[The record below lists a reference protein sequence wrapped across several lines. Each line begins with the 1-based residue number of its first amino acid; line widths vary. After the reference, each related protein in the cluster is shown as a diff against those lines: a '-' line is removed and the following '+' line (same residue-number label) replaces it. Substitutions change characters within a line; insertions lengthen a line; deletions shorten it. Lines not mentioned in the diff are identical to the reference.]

1 MSVPQIFLY
10 INSTPSSSYVVILS
24 QAYHRLWRGLPRS
37 ERSPTVIDVVENRG
51 PAAIMPETQWPLLN
65 IFPENSDKRKIMT
78 RCFFRSTISNLKNYG
93 LKGTSKKIMSDAG
106 VPVVGGYHGDDQSD
120 EKLCKEAHNIGFP
133 VMIKAV
139 RGGGGKGMRIALTP
153 EEFDAQLDSARREAQ
168 KSFGDQVMLIEK
180 YVERPRHVEVQVF
193 GDQHGNYVYLFER
206 DCSVQRRHQKIIE
219 EAPAPGLT
227 WEERRSIGE
236 AACRA
241 AKAVNYVGAGTVE
254 FILDAQHKFY
264 FMEMNTRLQVEHPIS
279 EMITDTDLVE
289 WQIRVAS
296 GETLPKMQ
304 DEIKLSGHSFEA
316 RIYAEDPKGGFLP
329 GAGPLNYLATPVAS
343 PTVRIETG
351 VRQGDEVSIHYDPMI
366 AKLVVWGQDRNQ
378 ALNSLTTCL
387 ADYNIVGLNT
397 NVNFLMDLAKHP
409 SFVSGDVHTDFIPEH
424 YDSLFPERSPSHH
437 LLCQA
442 ALAMVLQEEA
452 VGIKAAAASL
462 DPTSPFKQGV
472 LPRINHILRRSVNLS
487 YDGKDE
493 SALVEYLGNAE
504 YRMTVGG
511 SSYTVSGSLVTLDG
525 FQLLSCS
532 IDGAISN
539 SRVIMDQ
546 RDINVFT
553 ENGGWKLSIPGPK
566 FESELSKGGAASG
579 DAVAPMPGVVEK
591 VCVEAGQTVQPGD
604 PLIIMIAMKME
615 YVIRAPKAGTVEK
628 VLYKAGDNVAK
639 NSPLVNVKE
648 DEES

>member
-1 MSVPQIFLY
+1 
-10 INSTPSSSYVVILS
+10 
-24 QAYHRLWRGLPRS
+24 
-37 ERSPTVIDVVENRG
+37 
-51 PAAIMPETQWPLLN
+51 
-65 IFPENSDKRKIMT
+65 
-78 RCFFRSTISNLKNYG
+78 
-93 LKGTSKKIMSDAG
+93 
-106 VPVVGGYHGDDQSD
+106 
-120 EKLCKEAHNIGFP
+120 
-133 VMIKAV
+133 
-139 RGGGGKGMRIALTP
+139 
-153 EEFDAQLDSARREAQ
+153 
-168 KSFGDQVMLIEK
+168 
-180 YVERPRHVEVQVF
+180 
-193 GDQHGNYVYLFER
+193 
-206 DCSVQRRHQKIIE
+206 
-219 EAPAPGLT
+219 
-227 WEERRSIGE
+227 
-236 AACRA
+236 
-241 AKAVNYVGAGTVE
+241 
-254 FILDAQHKFY
+254 
-264 FMEMNTRLQVEHPIS
+264 
-279 EMITDTDLVE
+279 
-289 WQIRVAS
+289 
-296 GETLPKMQ
+296 
-304 DEIKLSGHSFEA
+304 
-316 RIYAEDPKGGFLP
+316 
-329 GAGPLNYLATPVAS
+329 
-343 PTVRIETG
+343 

-511 SSYTVSGSLVTLDG
+511 SSYTVSGSLVTLDSI
-525 FQLLSCS
+525 QLLSCS